1 MVTPAYKWLRAVGDH
16 EFTGLHMDRV
26 FMGRSPRMLTA
37 WIPLGEV
44 PIAQGPIL
52 VSFCYTRFYQVYASS
67 AHVFFLGL
75 YTAARALSCSFNS
88 LSTVYV
94 VHADGLQVPC
104 NVSPLEGFR

>member
-37 WIPLGEV
+37 WIPLGDI

-52 VSFCYTRFYQVYASS
+52 VSLPHNTLHCLVCRDRIAEDLTEACIIQHSV
-67 AHVFFLGL
+67 LGRKAIQ
-75 YTAARALSCSFNS
+75 AA
-88 LSTVYV
+88 
-94 VHADGLQVPC
+94 VP
-104 NVSPLEGFR
+104 

>member
-1 MVTPAYKWLRAVGDH
+1 MVYIYISSFLHGDGELSCVQGSEVVTPAYKWLRAVGDY

-52 VSFCYTRFYQVYASS
+52 VSLCR
-67 AHVFFLGL
+67 
-75 YTAARALSCSFNS
+75 
-88 LSTVYV
+88 
-94 VHADGLQVPC
+94 
-104 NVSPLEGFR
+104 